1 MVHSSKAI
9 IQKGGFVISIW
20 FIGIESKSL
29 APPKPSSRYIIIF
42 KPWFHQYLT
51 TSFNN
56 LVNICPALA
65 IPKGSTLNTK
75 YLDLP
80 LYTHEQYLLF

>member
-1 MVHSSKAI
+1 MNVYTNLNLNLKMD
-9 IQKGGFVISIW
+9 
-20 FIGIESKSL
+20 
-29 APPKPSSRYIIIF
+29 
-42 KPWFHQYLT
+42 
-51 TSFNN
+51 N

-80 LYTHEQYLLF
+80 WLVWDMECRKLRITDERIERLLSIIDKL